1 MVDEP
6 FRGWKNKDTVYY
18 KTFGVPP
25 VTDKIAAFDL
35 DSTLV
40 YTPSFYTTR
49 AITSRPSG
57 GLIISPND
65 YVLYSPKVT
74 KYLERY
80 HMLGYVIVIF
90 SNQKGPSDAGLLYN
104 VKARMDNI
112 FSEFKLKSS
121 SAQLPLHVVFS
132 TSNDKYRKPKPG
144 MYRFFKEHLN
154 NGLDSDL
161 DYSFYV
167 GDAAGRIYDNK
178 LKNAMAKNLKKALDK
193 LNINFDRTF
202 DHNHTDKFEDLELLK
217 ALLKNDHS
225 NCDLMFA
232 KNIKFKFYTPE
243 EIFEI

>member
-1 MVDEP
+1 
-6 FRGWKNKDTVYY
+6 
-18 KTFGVPP
+18 
-25 VTDKIAAFDL
+25 
-35 DSTLV
+35 
-40 YTPSFYTTR
+40 
-49 AITSRPSG
+49 
-57 GLIISPND
+57 
-65 YVLYSPKVT
+65 
-74 KYLERY
+74 
-80 HMLGYVIVIF
+80 
-90 SNQKGPSDAGLLYN
+90 
-104 VKARMDNI
+104 
-112 FSEFKLKSS
+112 
-121 SAQLPLHVVFS
+121 
-132 TSNDKYRKPKPG
+132 